1 MFDSDDWIEPY
12 KDAMIKRN
20 IEKNLRAAAEK
31 YPALAILGPRQSGKT
46 TVAQQVFPNHK
57 YLCFEDIIS
66 IKEYVNR
73 DPKGFL
79 EEHANPHGLILDEFQ
94 HAPIILSYIQLAVD
108 KEYKPGYFILT
119 GSQNFLM
126 NEAISQTLAGRIA
139 LFTLLPLSAQ
149 ELTEAHL
156 LPDTIETIIYQGQ
169 YPRIYA
175 QDFEATWYRNYIR
188 TYLERDVRML
198 KNITDLS
205 LFKTFIGLCAGRIG
219 QIVNIAS
226 LANDCGITQATA
238 NSWLTLLQASYLVFL
253 LQPHH
258 KNFSKRLI
266 KSPKIYFY
274 DTGLACSLLGIESA
288 TDVYNHYLRGGLT
301 ENFVLSEILKQYHNN
316 DRDPRVYFWRDK
328 TEHEVDFVLEHGTKL
343 TPIEVKAGKTISS
356 DYFNNLSYWCK
367 LADVD
372 PATAFVVYAGKEE
385 QKRTSGQVLGW
396 DHVADIFKQFNP

>member
-1 MFDSDDWIEPY
+1 
-12 KDAMIKRN
+12 MIKRSV
-20 IEKNLRAAAEK
+20 EGSLRAAAEK

-57 YLCFEDIIS
+57 YLSFEDILDIQ
-66 IKEYVNR
+66 EYVKR

-108 KEYKPGYFILT
+108 KDYKPGYFILT

-139 LFTLLPLSAQ
+139 LFTLLPLSVE
-149 ELTEAHL
+149 ELVGTSL
-156 LPDTIETIIYQGQ
+156 LPETVETVIHQGM

-175 QDFEATWYRNYIR
+175 QNFAATWYQNYIR
-188 TYLERDVRML
+188 TYLERDVRQL

-205 LFKTFIGLCAGRIG
+205 LFQTFIRLCAGRIG
-219 QIVNIAS
+219 QILNVAS

-258 KNFSKRLI
+258 KNFSKRLV

-274 DTGLACSLLGIESA
+274 DTGIASALLGIESA
-288 TDVYNHYLRGGLT
+288 EEIYSHYLRGGLM
-301 ENFVLSEILKQYHNN
+301 ENFVLTEILKQYYNH
-316 DRDPRVYFWRDK
+316 DRQPRVYFWRDK
-328 TEHEVDFVLEHGTKL
+328 TEREVDFVLERGAEL
-343 TPIEVKAGKTISS
+343 IPIEVKAGKTVSS
-356 DYFNNLSYWCK
+356 DYFNNLSYWCT
-367 LADVD
+367 LAEVD
-372 PATAFVVYAGKEE
+372 PAKAFVVYAGKEG
-385 QKRTSGQVLGW
+385 QKRSSGVVLGW
-396 DHVADIFKQFNP
+396 LDVAKVFKAQ